1 VGCRANFTVLQGAL
15 LRVEVSQNLAAA
27 PCLVRSPKRN
37 GARARLLTNC
47 IQLDT
52 FGHEHAHSVIR
63 LFRWAEQVEGSE
75 GQGADTAP
83 AVASLPGHGEGIEG
97 ERAVK
102 KAKAKARANVKAKV
116 TYAPFEVADYL
127 DSEEAIAEYLS
138 LAARDENPGVLLKAL
153 GDVAK
158 ARGMAE
164 VAKASGLGRESLY
177 KTLAPGAKPRFETI
191 ATIMRALNVGFSV
204 ESRLAVRAKKA
215 RKLKAA

>member
-1 VGCRANFTVLQGAL
+1 M
-15 LRVEVSQNLAAA
+15 
-27 PCLVRSPKRN
+27 
-37 GARARLLTNC
+37 
-47 IQLDT
+47 
-52 FGHEHAHSVIR
+52 
-63 LFRWAEQVEGSE
+63 
-75 GQGADTAP
+75 
-83 AVASLPGHGEGIEG
+83 
-97 ERAVK
+97 K
-102 KAKAKARANVKAKV
+102 KAKAKESVKADAKPSTKAKV

-204 ESRLAVRAKKA
+204 ESRVRVRAKKA
-215 RKLKAA
+215 RRMTAA

>member
-1 VGCRANFTVLQGAL
+1 MKKSKAKENVKKSTKA
-15 LRVEVSQNLAAA
+15 S
-27 PCLVRSPKRN
+27 
-37 GARARLLTNC
+37 ARA
-47 IQLDT
+47 Q
-52 FGHEHAHSVIR
+52 
-63 LFRWAEQVEGSE
+63 
-75 GQGADTAP
+75 
-83 AVASLPGHGEGIEG
+83 
-97 ERAVK
+97 
-102 KAKAKARANVKAKV
+102 V

-127 DSEEAIAEYLS
+127 DSEEAIAEHLS
-138 LAARDENPGVLLKAL
+138 LAARDEDPSVLLKAL

-204 ESRLAVRAKKA
+204 ESRLVLRAKKA